1 MEAIEDRGHVYV
13 MKDRA
18 SCHQGVA
25 AVRKEQLKEFG
36 WEG

>member
-1 MEAIEDRGHVYV
+1 

-36 WEG
+36 WEGWCKVLSFTKG